1 MRTSHTQSRRSTRRS
16 HRRWVASVLAAV
28 AAGCARPTV
37 PTIGAEPE
45 LRIGLAAA
53 RPSVILGGSEGGELI
68 LTDDATGQ
76 LIGSIPAGVSW
87 TVVPDPAGVR
97 LLRPDGTTS
106 EPHPGIFAV
115 NVTEGRFAMA
125 DGRRYRGRLDLVRNT
140 AGILL
145 VNRVPVESYVAS
157 VIAAELGPRRP
168 DELAALLAQAI
179 VSRTFALRN
188 RGRWEAEGLDAYA
201 DIRDQVYNGV
211 ASETPQAWDAVHA
224 TAGQVI
230 LYRGELIDAYFH
242 STCGYRTAGV
252 EEAFK
257 SAAARPYLRP
267 VSDESGG
274 GRYYCDL
281 SPRFRWREEWDGPKL
296 RAILSRTLPAVMN
309 VGGDGLQPIADI
321 EVSRTTPSGRVGE
334 LRIVF
339 PRGDVRVPGPDVR
352 NVLRPEADRALGSQ
366 TFQLH
371 VTREGGRV
379 TRVVAAGEGWGHGV
393 GFCQWGAVGR
403 ARAGQDYR
411 RIITAYFPGTT
422 VERLY

>member
-1 MRTSHTQSRRSTRRS
+1 M
-16 HRRWVASVLAAV
+16 
-28 AAGCARPTV
+28 
-37 PTIGAEPE
+37 
-45 LRIGLAAA
+45 RIGLAAG
-53 RPSVILGGSEGGELI
+53 RPSVALGGDGAGELI

-76 LIGSIPAGVSW
+76 LIGSIPGGVRW
-87 TVVPDPAGVR
+87 TAVPDPSGVH

-115 NVTEGRFAMA
+115 NVTEGRFAVA
-125 DGRRYRGRLDLVRNT
+125 EGRGYRGRLDVVGGP

-157 VIAAELGPRRP
+157 VIAAELGPRRS

-188 RGRWEAEGLDAYA
+188 RGRWEAQGLDAYA
-201 DIRDQVYNGV
+201 DVRDQVYGGV
-211 ASETPQAWDAVHA
+211 ASETPQAWDAVRA

-230 LYRGELIDAYFH
+230 VYRGELIDAYFH

-257 SAAARPYLRP
+257 SGASRPYLRP
-267 VSDESGG
+267 VSDEIGG

-281 SPRFRWREEWDGPKL
+281 SPRFRWREEWDGSKL

-352 NVLRPEADRALGSQ
+352 NVLRPETDRALGSQ
-366 TFQLH
+366 AFQLY

-379 TRVVAAGEGWGHGV
+379 TRLVAAGAGWGHGV

-411 RIITAYFPGTT
+411 RILTAYFPGTT
-422 VERLY
+422 VARLY